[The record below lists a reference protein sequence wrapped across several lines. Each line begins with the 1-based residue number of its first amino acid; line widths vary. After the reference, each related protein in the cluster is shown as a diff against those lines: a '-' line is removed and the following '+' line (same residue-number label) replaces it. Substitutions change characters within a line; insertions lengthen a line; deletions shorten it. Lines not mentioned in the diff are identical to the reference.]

1 MAQASTLNIRLLDS
15 LKTHGNQVLE
25 REGISASEA
34 VRKLYEYLEREQ
46 KMPDCLMQKAEQ
58 DKYELRRRALK
69 EFAQMTCAKSA
80 WRERGSCNES
90 LFRYQRRHRH
100 RRQNRLVFGFV
111 RIIRHR
117 PHAQVRHVYYSGVHN
132 RYRVRAP

>member
-1 MAQASTLNIRLLDS
+1 MAQASTLNIRLLNS

-69 EFAQMTCAKSA
+69 EFAGCAPLPEDFGA
-80 WRERGSCNES
+80 DDVREE
-90 LFRYQRRHRH
+90 
-100 RRQNRLVFGFV
+100 RLARKGLL
-111 RIIRHR
+111 
-117 PHAQVRHVYYSGVHN
+117 
-132 RYRVRAP
+132 